1 MMKIKINKDFELL
14 IIIIIWILLDLIV
27 YNFSGNLNYVELF
40 QPIFIIF
47 ILTPYVL
54 WRTRKIS

>member
-1 MMKIKINKDFELL
+1 MKIKINKDFELL
-14 IIIIIWILLDLIV
+14 IIIIVWIFLDLMV
-27 YNFSGNLNYVELF
+27 YIFSKNSDYVVLF

-54 WRTRKIS
+54 WRTRKRS